1 MLWNFPTKV
10 PVRDRDSGAVS
21 GSGAPF
27 RGPVSSSPCAR
38 HATVAWCPE
47 TVQKL
52 GVLWTSPVAA
62 NRGQDEGRVMM
73 KLAGADDAVEV
84 HKVGIGERP

>member
-10 PVRDRDSGAVS
+10 PVRNRDSGAVS

-27 RGPVSSSPCAR
+27 RESVLFSPCAR

-47 TVQKL
+47 TVHKL
-52 GVLWTSPVAA
+52 GVLWTGPVAA
-62 NRGQDEGRVMM
+62 NRGRDERRVLVE
-73 KLAGADDAVEV
+73 LAGADDTMEV
-84 HKVGIGERP
+84 HEVGIGERP